1 MVRVHSYKHVNKW
14 GIPSQELL
22 IFIPDFLQIC
32 VNLRIFWGLFLHVYY
47 DGNELRW
54 WGTGK
59 PGALQFLGL
68 QRVKQ
73 LSNQTTTTTNV
84 SFRNHSATGLA
95 KKPIW
100 VFLPC
105 CYVKTR
111 GTFWPIQYFFQTW
124 VLPGPKGTEPA
135 TALGAHADVLISPLS
150 LCVALGS

>member
-1 MVRVHSYKHVNKW
+1 MWRVNSLERTLMLGKIEGRRRCEWQRMRSLGWMASLTQWTWVCANFKW
-14 GIPSQELL
+14 
-22 IFIPDFLQIC
+22 
-32 VNLRIFWGLFLHVYY
+32 
-47 DGNELRW
+47 W